1 VENLKVS
8 VGAALAIETA
18 ATKKQQKQQ
27 TNRQMRNFH

>member
-18 ATKKQQKQQ
+18 ATKKTAEAADEQADA
-27 TNRQMRNFH
+27 